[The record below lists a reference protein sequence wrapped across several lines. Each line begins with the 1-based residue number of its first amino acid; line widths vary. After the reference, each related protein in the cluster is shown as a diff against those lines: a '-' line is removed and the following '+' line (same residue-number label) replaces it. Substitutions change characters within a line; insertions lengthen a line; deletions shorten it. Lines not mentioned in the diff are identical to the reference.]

1 MNLDKYFIEK
11 KQLIDNT
18 LKKYFKVPK
27 ESPFAPIYEAML
39 YTLFPGGKRIRAILT
54 LAAAEALKKDTESV
68 LHVACALEAI
78 HNYSLIHDDLP
89 AIDNDDFRRGQ
100 PSNHKKFGE
109 DIALLAGD
117 GLLTLA
123 FEFLADPNNP
133 VKDPKIQLEA
143 VYELSRAA
151 GPRGMV
157 GGQACEVQ
165 KRKEEK
171 CDFPTLEFLH
181 IHKTG
186 MLLRASVTIPAKLL
200 RATESEYN
208 ALKTYGSNLGLAFQI
223 VDDIADVGQG
233 RSSKVS
239 YPAIMSLDEC
249 RARSIELKNQAIKAL
264 SLFGPEADPLRQI
277 AQFVVENMHGGKTSS
292 PKTQKAT
299 P

>member
-1 MNLDKYFIEK
+1 MNLNKYFEEK
-11 KQLIDNT
+11 KLLIDNT
-18 LKKYFKVPK
+18 LKKYFKIPK

-54 LAAAEALKKDTESV
+54 LAAAEALKKNVEDV

-89 AIDNDDFRRGQ
+89 CIDNDDFRRGK
-100 PSNHKKFGE
+100 PSNHKVYGE
-109 DIALLAGD
+109 DIAVLAGD

-123 FEFLADPNNP
+123 FEFLSDPANP
-133 VKDPKIQLEA
+133 IKDPKIQMEA

-171 CDFPTLEFLH
+171 CDVPTLDFLH

-186 MLLRASVTIPAKLL
+186 MLLRASVTVPAKLL
-200 RATESEYN
+200 RATETQYN

-223 VDDIADVGQG
+223 VDDIADMNQG
-233 RSSKVS
+233 KSNQVS
-239 YPAIMSLDEC
+239 YPAIISLDEC
-249 RARSIELKNQAIKAL
+249 RSRSLELKDQAIKAL
-264 SLFGPEADPLRQI
+264 SLFGSEADPLRHI
-277 AQFVVENMHGGKTSS
+277 ASFVVESMHDKKSPS
-292 PKTQKAT
+292 PKTKTAS
-299 P
+299 